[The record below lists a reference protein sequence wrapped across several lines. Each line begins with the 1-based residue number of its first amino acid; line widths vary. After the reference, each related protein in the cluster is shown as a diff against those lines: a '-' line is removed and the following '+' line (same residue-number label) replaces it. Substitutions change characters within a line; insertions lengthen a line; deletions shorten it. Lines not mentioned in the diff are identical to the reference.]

1 MYEYSRH
8 PKSGLSPC
16 SGHKRISYA
25 NQLFSR
31 SVFVQREGKF
41 IHSHKILYLL
51 ALGSLLGSSGG
62 FNWFYD
68 TVLIPFN
75 WPGGVKWRTL
85 FYEQKSLLL
94 APFLLSIFKKNPKIQ
109 FQNITFATQKL
120 SEWVND
126 WMGEHL
132 HTRRLPT
139 TNWNESSNDRRL
151 GRLLLLLQNDQ
162 TSLNTYCTYYIQRR
176 PALGRYCQPGW
187 PENPQSNS
195 TDAMCLLLRWTTNQS
210 RHTINETRVQSTD
223 DWTDR
228 SGH

>member
-1 MYEYSRH
+1 MNECIEMYEYSRH

-75 WPGGVKWRTL
+75 WPGGVKWGTL

-94 APFLLSIFKKNPKIQ
+94 APFLLSTFKKARRFSSKI
-109 FQNITFATQKL
+109 
-120 SEWVND
+120 
-126 WMGEHL
+126 
-132 HTRRLPT
+132 
-139 TNWNESSNDRRL
+139 
-151 GRLLLLLQNDQ
+151 
-162 TSLNTYCTYYIQRR
+162 
-176 PALGRYCQPGW
+176 
-187 PENPQSNS
+187 
-195 TDAMCLLLRWTTNQS
+195 LLLRLRSWVSEWMTEWASTSTRDDCWRQ
-210 RHTINETRVQSTD
+210 TETKVPSTD
-223 DWTDR
+223 V
-228 SGH
+228 